1 MPFVDTPLR
10 LPATF
15 SNFHWDDHR
24 QHEVTISERPL
35 SFNFVY
41 HDGHCGKTLGLIP
54 LLISCTLIHTTYP
67 PVISRSTHPNIPVGH
82 ILLTIDEQD
91 WTQVPGEAETVVAK
105 LQTCPLP
112 IRIKLAHPKIDEDAL
127 LSRRSSDTL
136 FMDTP
141 VQAPSKQIE
150 ASVVAEP
157 PETRP
162 PHSTVTTTGI
172 ATGDSLRRNM
182 QGAAKAPP
190 QSNEQILRDF
200 YLEVGHPEKITNIP
214 LILKT

>member
-1 MPFVDTPLR
+1 M
-10 LPATF
+10 
-15 SNFHWDDHR
+15 
-24 QHEVTISERPL
+24 
-35 SFNFVY
+35 
-41 HDGHCGKTLGLIP
+41 
-54 LLISCTLIHTTYP
+54 

-91 WTQVPGEAETVVAK
+91 WTHVPGEAETVVAK

-112 IRIKLAHPKIDEDAL
+112 ICMKFAHPKPDEDAL
-127 LSRRSSDTL
+127 LSRRSSDLL

-150 ASVVAEP
+150 ASVVALP
-157 PETRP
+157 P

-172 ATGDSLRRNM
+172 ATGDPLRRSM
-182 QGAAKAPP
+182 QDAGQTSL
-190 QSNEQILRDF
+190 QSNAQVLRDF
-200 YLEVGHPEKITNIP
+200 YLEVGHPEKIANIP